1 MIIWYPANFMPVVK
15 KQSHLCV
22 TSIIITSGLFITMNN
37 EHSLCLWQCSQS
49 HKWILF
55 KFWKTFVWS
64 SWVWLRTSNA
74 VVWTDNGSN
83 PGSGRKYQN
92 YFYPMVRRGEVSV
105 FIVQPSPRCW
115 ACHVSRVR
123 HVSGRTSQHWPAS
136 PPATFLPPGAAQ
148 VSRMTGAYQ
157 HQLALHPLTNN
168 EKLHFKGVLLN
179 RAGEIDPFSSST
191 NTYYIR

>member
-74 VVWTDNGSN
+74 VVWTDNGSKLFLSH
-83 PGSGRKYQN
+83 GQT
-92 YFYPMVRRGEVSV
+92 RRGVSLHCAAV
-105 FIVQPSPRCW
+105 TKTLGVTT
-115 ACHVSRVR
+115 CHVSRVR

>member
-37 EHSLCLWQCSQS
+37 EHSLCLWQCSL
-49 HKWILF
+49 HNL
-55 KFWKTFVWS
+55 T
-64 SWVWLRTSNA
+64 
-74 VVWTDNGSN
+74 NGFSLS
-83 PGSGRKYQN
+83 SGRLSYEVHEFDCGQAMLSCEQITDQN

-123 HVSGRTSQHWPAS
+123 HVSGRTSQHWPS